1 MDRTITEE
9 ELDSAHTIIINAIK
23 RLDDILD
30 DVKKEAQN
38 DYNDIEK
45 ICNRLI
51 LRTIRL
57 WHKYTN
63 QDEKYTNQEEQM
75 QIINSSPS

>member
-9 ELDSAHTIIINAIK
+9 ELDSAHIIIIDVIK

-30 DVKKEAQN
+30 NVKKEAQN
-38 DYNDIEK
+38 DYNNIEK

-51 LRTIRL
+51 MRTIRL
-57 WHKYTN
+57 WQKYTY
-63 QDEKYTNQEEQM
+63 QEKQE
-75 QIINSSPS
+75 IINTSPS